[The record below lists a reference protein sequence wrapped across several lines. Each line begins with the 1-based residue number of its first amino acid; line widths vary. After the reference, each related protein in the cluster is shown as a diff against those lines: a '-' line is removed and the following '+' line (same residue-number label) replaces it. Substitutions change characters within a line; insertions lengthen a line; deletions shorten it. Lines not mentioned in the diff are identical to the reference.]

1 MNRKL
6 TQADFDGAYTCCDL
20 SYLDDY
26 SSSLDKSYYWFH
38 SASKIMIMVS
48 ITLMTILLSW

>member
-1 MNRKL
+1 MDRKL

-26 SSSLDKSYYWFH
+26 SSSLYIIHYWVRPV
-38 SASKIMIMVS
+38 SKIMMIVS
-48 ITLMTILLSW
+48 IALFTIFL